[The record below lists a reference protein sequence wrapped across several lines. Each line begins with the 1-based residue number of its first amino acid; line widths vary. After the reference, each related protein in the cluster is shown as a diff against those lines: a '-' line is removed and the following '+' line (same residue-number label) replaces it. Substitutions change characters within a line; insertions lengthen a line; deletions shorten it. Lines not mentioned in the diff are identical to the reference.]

1 MRSGKIEVSGLKE
14 LEAALV
20 ALQKEYGGRSGAQ
33 ALRPAVVAAVKPLEP
48 MVREVTPV
56 DSGTLRDSV
65 KSVIGKPTKS
75 MMRSQHYNKTT
86 IIAGR
91 VGWFWSRPS
100 LWAQA
105 LSVEY
110 GTRSA
115 PAQHVLDGVFESEY
129 KGMLKRFKDKLG
141 PAIER
146 KAKSLNR
153 KRTKG

>member
-65 KSVIGKPTKS
+65 KSVIGKPTRA
-75 MMRSQHYNKTT
+75 MMYSQHYNSTT

>member
-1 MRSGKIEVSGLKE
+1 MRPGTIEVHGLRE
-14 LEAALV
+14 LEGALV
-20 ALQKEYGGRSGAQ
+20 ALQREYGSRSGAQ

-48 MVREVTPV
+48 TVREATPV
-56 DSGTLRDSV
+56 DEGTLRESV
-65 KSVIGKPTKS
+65 KSAIGKPTKA
-75 MMRSQHYNKTT
+75 MMHSQYYNSTT

-115 PAQHVLDGVFESEY
+115 PAQHVLEGVFDAEY

-141 PAIER
+141 PAIEK
-146 KAKSLNR
+146 KAASLNR
-153 KRTKG
+153 KRTRG